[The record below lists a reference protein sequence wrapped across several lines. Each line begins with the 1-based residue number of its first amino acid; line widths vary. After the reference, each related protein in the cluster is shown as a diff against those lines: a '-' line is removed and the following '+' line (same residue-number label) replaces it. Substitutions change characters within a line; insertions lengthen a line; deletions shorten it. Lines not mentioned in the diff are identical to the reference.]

1 LEIAMHAP
9 LSRILAASLVLAG
22 AAGMTRATATSDVS
36 ACAAPG
42 AAHPETPSGAACR
55 LADEL
60 DKAFVFPEQGRAY
73 AAMLRRNAA
82 AGRYAAVVGDE
93 AAKLMTADVQAV
105 APDGHLRVSKIAEE
119 TQVDLAKSADGAP
132 AKPKYPPLIEQ
143 PGWIAPGIA
152 FIRINAFMPD
162 EAETAEVA
170 KFMADHAEAKAIVFD
185 IRTHRGG
192 GLDQMNVIFPWLF
205 EKETRLVTMAMRR
218 SVEEEHG
225 TPFRDD
231 DPTMR
236 KLEGTPQETVRE
248 HWALPN
254 ADPRLRNAKVYV
266 LTSERTG
273 SAAEHFA
280 LALKRTGRGRLVGSN
295 TAGANHFGGGIPLPG
310 GFEAFMPVGRTYDPV
325 TGKDW
330 EGSGVTP
337 DVAVPP
343 ANALAWVLKDLG
355 IGSADAERLALA
367 YAPAGSMERH
377 KL

>member
-1 LEIAMHAP
+1 MHAP
-9 LSRILAASLVLAG
+9 FSRILVASLALAG
-22 AAGMTRATATSDVS
+22 ASGMTAAVATDATT

-42 AAHPETPSGAACR
+42 SVYPKTPSGAACS

-60 DKAFVFPEQGRAY
+60 EKAFVFPEQGRAY
-73 AAMLRRNAA
+73 AAMLRKNVA
-82 AGRYAAVVGDE
+82 AGRYAAVAGDE
-93 AAKLMTADVQAV
+93 AAKLMTADLQAV

-119 TQVDLAKSADGAP
+119 AKDGPDKP
-132 AKPKYPPLIEQ
+132 AAGALTRPKYPPLIEQ

-170 KFMADHAEAKAIVFD
+170 QFMADHADARAIIFD

-205 EKETRLVTMAMRR
+205 ADEIRLVTMAMRR
-218 SVEEEHG
+218 SVEEKHG

-231 DPTMR
+231 DRTMR
-236 KLEGTPQETVRE
+236 KLAGTPQETVRE

-254 ADPRLRNAKVYV
+254 ADTRLRDAKVYL
-266 LTSERTG
+266 LTSRRTG

-280 LALKRTGRGRLVGSN
+280 LAMKHTGRGKLVGSN

-330 EGSGVTP
+330 EGDGVAP
-337 DVAVPP
+337 DIAVAP
-343 ANALAWVLKDLG
+343 ADALAWVLKDLG
-355 IGSADAERLALA
+355 VAPAEAERLALA
-367 YAPAGSMERH
+367 HAPTASMERR